1 MITET
6 DEMNAEAMMRLLV
19 ELIEVA
25 DADTLAYCLG
35 KLAGM
40 KGQEGINESSRR
52 MLMRSVAAKLTKK
65 CLQPDFLPEIPK

>member
-6 DEMNAEAMMRLLV
+6 DEMNAEAMMKFLIK
-19 ELIEVA
+19 LIETA
-25 DADTLAYCLG
+25 DANTLAYCLG

-40 KGQEGINESSRR
+40 KGQEGINETSRR

-65 CLQPDFLPEIPK
+65 CLQPDFIPETTK